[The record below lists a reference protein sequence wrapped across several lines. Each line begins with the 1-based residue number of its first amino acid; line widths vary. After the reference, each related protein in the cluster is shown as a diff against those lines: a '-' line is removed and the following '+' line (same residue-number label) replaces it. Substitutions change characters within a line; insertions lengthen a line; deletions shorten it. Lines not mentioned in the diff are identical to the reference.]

1 LWYRVC
7 SRSKAGNPMI
17 NATHSII
24 SGSFGFKRL
33 VWAGV
38 TLSLFSC
45 AAWAQTYPVSGVW
58 VERDDHFP
66 GSPAGACS
74 ILKKLGVDAALEQ
87 PFPNLMIFSKN
98 QRFEI
103 RGDHLAEQ
111 SIRSVKS
118 AKDGGFQITESLGKR
133 SLPFSKKRSFTL
145 NVIDPTTIQ
154 IIEGTVSSEFFKCSA
169 ISPPL

>member
-1 LWYRVC
+1 
-7 SRSKAGNPMI
+7 MI
-17 NATHSII
+17 NAINSTVSD
-24 SGSFGFKRL
+24 SFGCKKLF
-33 VWAGV
+33 WAGV
-38 TLSLFSC
+38 TLSFLSC

-58 VERDDHFP
+58 VARDDHFP

-74 ILKKLGVDAALEQ
+74 ILKKLGIDAALEQ

-133 SLPFSKKRSFTL
+133 SLLFTKKRSFTL

-154 IIEGTVSSEFFKCSA
+154 ITEGTVSSRFFKCSA